1 MKRHKSQRQE
11 ANLELLVAWMRFF
24 IRLWDVTFL
33 QPTVPDIIS
42 IFRFSIESSVREAC
56 GPLAWLAQEFHFYL
70 L

>member
-1 MKRHKSQRQE
+1 
-11 ANLELLVAWMRFF
+11 MRFF

-42 IFRFSIESSVREAC
+42 IFRFSLESSVREAC